1 MSKGNIGG
9 VIDMAYVSNN
19 SNEESP
25 TVLIV
30 DNNAMSVQ
38 RLSRLFKV
46 KDFNIEIC
54 EDGDQAVDEYIRLD
68 PELVAL
74 SLDIPSLDG
83 HLAALEMR
91 EHGGEARILFIAPK
105 RLSSLAQDA
114 ALSAGAVA
122 CLEKPISASSLEEK
136 WEQILGP
143 IPEAPGLEDLDQLYP
158 EERIKVEE
166 DDGPLPLPGMPLPGM
181 PLPGMP
187 LPGMPLP
194 GMPLPGELSVPPI
207 SELSVTLPPLEA
219 TAIPSKKSGKLK
231 FVLLLLVVALGG
243 VGYYAY
249 SNNMF

>member
-166 DDGPLPLPGMPLPGM
+166 DDGPLPLPA
-181 PLPGMP
+181 
-187 LPGMPLP
+187 LP
-194 GMPLPGELSVPPI
+194 GMPLPGELSITPPT
-207 SELSVTLPPLEA
+207 ELSVTLPPLEA
-219 TAIPSKKSGKLK
+219 TVTPSKKSGKLK

>member
-166 DDGPLPLPGMPLPGM
+166 DDGPLPLPA
-181 PLPGMP
+181 
-187 LPGMPLP
+187 LP

>member
-1 MSKGNIGG
+1 
-9 VIDMAYVSNN
+9 MAYVSNN

-30 DNNAMSVQ
+30 DNNAMSLQ
-38 RLSRLFKV
+38 RLSRLFKI

-54 EDGDQAVDEYIRLD
+54 EDGDKAVDEYIRLD
-68 PELVAL
+68 PELVVL

-105 RLSSLAQDA
+105 RLSNLAQDA

-122 CLEKPISASSLEEK
+122 CLEKPISATSLEES

-158 EERIKVEE
+158 EDRIKVEE
-166 DDGPLPLPGMPLPGM
+166 DDGPMSLPPLPA
-181 PLPGMP
+181 
-187 LPGMPLP
+187 LP
-194 GMPLPGELSVPPI
+194 GMPLPGEIPLPTPDDLSV
-207 SELSVTLPPLEA
+207 ELPVSLPPL
-219 TAIPSKKSGKLK
+219 TTIKKKSGKLK
-231 FVLLLLVVALGG
+231 MILFLLVVALGG

>member
-122 CLEKPISASSLEEK
+122 YLEKPISASSLEEK

-166 DDGPLPLPGMPLPGM
+166 DDGPLPLPALPA
-181 PLPGMP
+181 LPGMP